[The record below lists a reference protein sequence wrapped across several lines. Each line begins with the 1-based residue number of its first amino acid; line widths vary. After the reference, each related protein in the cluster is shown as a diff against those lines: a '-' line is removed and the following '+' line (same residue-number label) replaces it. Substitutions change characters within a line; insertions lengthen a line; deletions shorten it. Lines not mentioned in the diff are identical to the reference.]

1 MILTLN
7 GQLYDTAAS
16 TVAQLLEEK
25 GIAADG
31 TAVAVAEQVV
41 PRSQWQDTPLTE
53 GADVEILT
61 AVQGG

>member
-31 TAVAVAEQVV
+31 TAVAVAE
-41 PRSQWQDTPLTE
+41 PNRSFPAHNGKPPHLTK
-53 GADVEILT
+53 A
-61 AVQGG
+61 QP